1 MLALLFICIMDLLD
15 MLLQSHK
22 VQIQASHFSLHGMN
36 GGGKTMFYLV
46 LN

>member
-1 MLALLFICIMDLLD
+1 MLALLFICIMELLD

-22 VQIQASHFSLHGMN
+22 VQVQAFHFSLHDMN
-36 GGGKTMFYLV
+36 GGGKTMFSLV